1 MMSTPRRNR
10 NKKSSK
16 RLIWL
21 FSFIIMIG
29 LIVVLS
35 FTLKGL
41 SDNEA
46 EKNENQSAETETEQQ
61 DEENND
67 EEEQLEEEEEE
78 TEPEEPVETFTD
90 IRIAAV
96 GDIMVHSTQLVSA
109 YDNASG
115 TYDFKPMFEDVKDIL
130 NAADLTIANL
140 ETTTAGPSREYTGY
154 PIFNSPDELID
165 ALKYA
170 GIDVLSTANNH
181 SLDTGRDGLKRTV
194 QVIREKGL
202 DSVGTYDEKP
212 NSRVLIKD
220 VQGIKIAIVS
230 YTESTNGLGAQ
241 YSKEELD
248 SMLNMMEEE
257 NIIRDI
263 REAKEL
269 GADLI
274 ITYMHWGQEYMQEP
288 NQKQVQLA
296 QLMAEEGVDIILGS
310 HPHVIQ
316 KSEFIQV
323 NGKKTFVVYS
333 MGNFISNQRVETLGS
348 GYENTEDGVIVNIDI
363 RKNDLTSE
371 TTIQNVEYVPT
382 WVLRHKE
389 QGQSKYSYR
398 ILPIEIFLLSEE
410 ISEEYKKRM
419 ERSYEATIT
428 KMEETPAE
436 ESSVS
441 DFTNATVFYWTDL

>member
-1 MMSTPRRNR
+1 
-10 NKKSSK
+10 
-16 RLIWL
+16 
-21 FSFIIMIG
+21 
-29 LIVVLS
+29 
-35 FTLKGL
+35 
-41 SDNEA
+41 
-46 EKNENQSAETETEQQ
+46 
-61 DEENND
+61 
-67 EEEQLEEEEEE
+67 
-78 TEPEEPVETFTD
+78 
-90 IRIAAV
+90 
-96 GDIMVHSTQLVSA
+96 
-109 YDNASG
+109 
-115 TYDFKPMFEDVKDIL
+115 
-130 NAADLTIANL
+130 
-140 ETTTAGPSREYTGY
+140 
-154 PIFNSPDELID
+154 
-165 ALKYA
+165 
-170 GIDVLSTANNH
+170 
-181 SLDTGRDGLKRTV
+181 LKRTV
-194 QVIREKGL
+194 QVIREQGL
-202 DSVGTYDEKP
+202 DSVRTYHEKP
-212 NSRVLIKD
+212 NSRVLIKG

-230 YTESTNGLGAQ
+230 DTESTNDLGAQ
-241 YSKEELD
+241 SSKEELD
-248 SMLNMMEEE
+248 SMLNMMQEE

-263 REAKEL
+263 REAQQL

-288 NQKQVQLA
+288 NQTQVQLA

-428 KMEETPAE
+428 KLEETPAE
-436 ESSVS
+436 ES
-441 DFTNATVFYWTDL
+441 